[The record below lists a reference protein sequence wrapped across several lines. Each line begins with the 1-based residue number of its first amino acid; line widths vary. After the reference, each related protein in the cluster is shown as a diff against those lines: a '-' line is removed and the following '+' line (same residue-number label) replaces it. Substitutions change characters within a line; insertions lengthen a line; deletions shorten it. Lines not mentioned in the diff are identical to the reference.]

1 MSHPESR
8 PAADARPLL
17 ILKVGQTHEAIRAK
31 LGDFD
36 DWIAAG
42 LRSGGAQTINTVDP
56 RQGGALPAP
65 SSVSGVVI
73 SGSHAMVSDR
83 ETWSEALVSW
93 LQQAV
98 AVELPVLGICY
109 GHQLLAHALG
119 GEVIHHPDGVELGMI
134 EVRQRLEAQDDPLFA
149 TLPHAFDALSVHWQ
163 SVSRLPEG
171 AVWLASSAHEPHHAF
186 RLGRCAWGVQFH
198 PEFSVDALRAYLDG
212 LGQARVRQG
221 LDPATISSQMKPTPV
236 AASVLAQ
243 FARLALGVADPRRC
257 LWHEA
262 HAPCFPPRV

>member
-1 MSHPESR
+1 MSHHDLR

-17 ILKVGQTHEAIRAK
+17 ILKVGQTHNAIRER

-42 LRSGGAQTINTVDP
+42 LRSGGAQAISTVDP
-56 RQGGALPAP
+56 RQGGALPTP
-65 SSVSGVVI
+65 DSVSGVVI

-83 ETWSEALVSW
+83 EAWSEALVPW
-93 LQQAV
+93 LRQAV
-98 AVELPVLGICY
+98 SSELPVLGICY

-134 EVRQRLEAQDDPLFA
+134 EVQQRVDAQEDPLFA
-149 TLPHAFDALSVHWQ
+149 ALPGSFDALSVHWQ

-186 RLGRCAWGVQFH
+186 RAGRCAWGVQFH

-212 LGQARVRQG
+212 LGQAQVRQG
-221 LDPATISSQMKPTPV
+221 LDLAAIASQMKPTPV

-243 FARLALGVADPRRC
+243 FARLALGVAQPS
-257 LWHEA
+257 A
-262 HAPCFPPRV
+262 VSMA